1 MEGETTG
8 RGGQLHNFYLHPTG
22 LNLITQ
28 ECPIAKE
35 AKDTVIL

>member
-8 RGGQLHNFYLHPTG
+8 KGGLLRNFYLHPTG

-28 ECPIAKE
+28 KCPVAKE
-35 AKDTVIL
+35 EKDTVIL